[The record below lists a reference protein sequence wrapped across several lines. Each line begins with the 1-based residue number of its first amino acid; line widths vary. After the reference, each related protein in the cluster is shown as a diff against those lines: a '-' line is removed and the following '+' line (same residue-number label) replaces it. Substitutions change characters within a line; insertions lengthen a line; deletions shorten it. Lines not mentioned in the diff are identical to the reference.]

1 MPERPEDDVTL
12 LLERAR
18 AGDAAARDALYPLV
32 YRELRDLAGGWF
44 RRQGSDHTLQATAL
58 VHEAWIKL
66 AHVPAATIEHRAHF
80 FALAARTMR
89 QILVDHARSRRTD
102 KRGGDRTRITY
113 VDSPGGTGLETLDL
127 LALEEALE
135 RLALRS
141 ELKARIVELRFFGGL
156 NGDEIAVVL
165 GISASSVDREWR
177 FTRAWLAEELAED
190 AGA

>member
-1 MPERPEDDVTL
+1 MADRAGDEVTL
-12 LLERAR
+12 LLERVR
-18 AGDAAARDALYPLV
+18 GGDAAARDELYPLV
-32 YRELRDLAGGWF
+32 YRELRDLAGSWF

-66 AHVPAATIEHRAHF
+66 ADVPAATIEHRAHF

-89 QILVDHARSRRTD
+89 QVLVDHARARSAE
-102 KRGGDRTRITY
+102 KRGGDRTPITY
-113 VDSPGGTGLETLDL
+113 VDVPGGGGLETLDL

-135 RLALRS
+135 RLARRS

-156 NGDEIAVVL
+156 GGDEIALVL
-165 GISASSVDREWR
+165 GISPSSVDREWR

-190 AGA
+190 GGS

>member
-12 LLERAR
+12 LLERVR
-18 AGDAAARDALYPLV
+18 AGDAGARDELYPLV
-32 YRELRDLAGGWF
+32 YRELRDLAGSWF

-66 AHVPAATIEHRAHF
+66 ANVPASTIEHRAHF

-89 QILVDHARSRRTD
+89 QILVDHARARQAE
-102 KRGGDRTRITY
+102 KRDGERTRITY
-113 VDSPGGTGLETLDL
+113 SDAPGGGGLETLDL

-135 RLALRS
+135 RLAQRS

-156 NGDEIAVVL
+156 NGDETALVL
-165 GISASSVDREWR
+165 GISPSSVDREWR

-190 AGA
+190 AGS